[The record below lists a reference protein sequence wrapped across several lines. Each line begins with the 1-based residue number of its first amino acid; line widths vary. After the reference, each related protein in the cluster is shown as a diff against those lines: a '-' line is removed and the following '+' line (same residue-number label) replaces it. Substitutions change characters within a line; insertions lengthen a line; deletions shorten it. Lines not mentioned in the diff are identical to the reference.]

1 MVHMDQGPAQ
11 GNSMTGPLNVDSPN
25 QTEQQQAQSQ
35 FGRDILSIQDP
46 MAGIEGQSI
55 NVEQPVTTD
64 TSVATNGVQGVSI
77 NQAALEAG
85 EAAFN
90 SVLNFANQ
98 NGVDSAVAH
107 QIASAAREHAR
118 HIATSVG
125 GQEETKLE
133 RSNRTE
139 ADELAEIDKKMQ
151 DAMQELEL
159 ELMELEQRN
168 ALDPALSTIDESGL
182 SEYEKNRLVIAGA
195 LEGLQETA
203 EELNIYQ
210 SLRAASTEAREQ
222 ARENLLSY
230 ADQEDLIRTMVLE
243 QAADLFEKM
252 AQEDVSTQQEQTGLD
267 SYIMEAALLDQFTE
281 GIQTIHEGL
290 VEAAETAARE
300 QQERI
305 EAQKERL
312 KAAYPGL
319 ADRLEDPG
327 IDTAMEIFT
336 ALQDHLAEEKLE
348 LQESLENAAAA
359 HRTQESSRYTTVA

>member
-1 MVHMDQGPAQ
+1 MDQGPAAQ
-11 GNSMTGPLNVDSPN
+11 GNSMTGPLNVDSPD
-25 QTEQQQAQSQ
+25 QIERQQDQSQ
-35 FGRDILSIQDP
+35 FGRDILSIQNP
-46 MAGIEGQSI
+46 MAGIEGQSV
-55 NVEQPVTTD
+55 NVEQPVSTD
-64 TSVATNGVQGVSI
+64 TNIAINGVQGVSI

-98 NGVDSAVAH
+98 NGVDSDVAH
-107 QIASAAREHAR
+107 QIATAAREHAR

-125 GQEETKLE
+125 GQEESKLE
-133 RSNRTE
+133 RSNTTE

-168 ALDPALSTIDESGL
+168 ALDPALSQIDESGL
-182 SEYEKNRLVIAGA
+182 SEYEKSRLVITGA

-203 EELNIYQ
+203 EELNIYK
-210 SLRAASTEAREQ
+210 SLRAASAEAREQ

-230 ADQEDLIRTMVLE
+230 ADQENLIQSLVLD

-252 AQEDVSTQQEQTGLD
+252 AQEDPSTHQEQTGLD
-267 SYIMEAALLDQFTE
+267 SYIMEAAMLEKFTE
-281 GIQTIHEGL
+281 GIQTIHENL
-290 VEAAETAARE
+290 AEAAETAARE

-319 ADRLEDPG
+319 ADRLDDPG
-327 IDTAMEIFT
+327 IDTAMEIFS
-336 ALQDHLAEEKLE
+336 ALQAHLDEEKRE
-348 LQESLENAAAA
+348 LQESLENPAA
-359 HRTQESSRYTTVA
+359 HQKQEASRYTTVA